1 VTLLLKL
8 LLAPALVV
16 ASSLAGRRWGP
27 PVAGTLVALPIVA
40 GPILLIT
47 CLEHGSDFGAR
58 AASSALLGLISLAL
72 FTLVL
77 AWVSRVLRW
86 QGALV
91 VAWAGCLA
99 ADLALSRLTIHPALS
114 LLVVLGWAWTVAR
127 LLPADGPAPAPIR
140 WPWWDLPGRAAA
152 TVTLVLIVTTLAST
166 VGPQVTGV
174 LAPFPIGISVVSG
187 FALAQHGSVAA
198 IQVLRGIPQGLLGFS
213 LFCFV
218 VATLIQPVGTAA
230 AFAVALAGT
239 LAVQLTW
246 RFAHARSTGPVATS
260 CATIRA

>member
-8 LLAPALVV
+8 LLAPTLVV

-58 AASSALLGLISLAL
+58 AASSALLGLMSLAF

-77 AWVSRVLRW
+77 AWASRVLWW

-91 VAWAGCLA
+91 VAWAACLA
-99 ADLALSRLTIHPALS
+99 ADLMLSRLTVPPALS
-114 LLVVLGWAWTVAR
+114 LLVVLGCAGTVAG
-127 LLPADGPAPAPIR
+127 LLPPDGPAAAPIR

-152 TVTLVLIVTTLAST
+152 TVALVLTVTTLAGT

-187 FALAQHGSVAA
+187 FALAQHGSAA
-198 IQVLRGIPQGLLGFS
+198 AVHVLRGIPQGLLGFS

-218 VATLIQPVGTAA
+218 VATLIQPAGTGA
-230 AFAVALAGT
+230 AFAVALTST

-246 RFAHARSTGPVATS
+246 RYAWYRSTRPPAL
-260 CATIRA
+260 AAR